1 MELKLDIDEHILTKV
16 SAIAGA
22 RDTTVAAMVSEY
34 LTSLANSMAG
44 DRKVQAAELMAT
56 FERLSRDMGSRGWIS
71 DDLYEER
78 LGRYGR

>member
-56 FERLSRDMGSRGWIS
+56 FERLSRDMSSRGWTR

-78 LGRYGR
+78 LGRHGR